1 MVTIIILT
9 VGRYPLP
16 DWCKAYVYNGQSV
29 RCGNHFNVSSFNSLS
44 QFLLYSKLTHHC
56 QLEMSLNAAAG
67 ISAVLGVPL
76 TAAPVGFTIHNALQ
90 SLRPYSKLKKWTIRV
105 QHISAAVAAVG
116 DIITPEEL
124 ESFLL
129 VLELL
134 VKSRY
139 SKAILISKILQLY
152 GCKGFIPSKY

>member
-29 RCGNHFNVSSFNSLS
+29 RCGNHLNVSSFNFLS

-56 QLEMSLNAAAG
+56 QLEMSLNVAAG

-76 TAAPVGFTIHNALQ
+76 AATPVGFTIHSALQ
-90 SLRPYSKLKKWTIRV
+90 SLRPNSKLKKWVIRV
-105 QHISAAVAAVG
+105 QQIAAAVAADG
-116 DIITPEEL
+116 DMITPEEL
-124 ESFLL
+124 EEFLTAL
-129 VLELL
+129 G
-134 VKSRY
+134 R
-139 SKAILISKILQLY
+139 
-152 GCKGFIPSKY
+152 